1 MTEEEKPTEE
11 IEKKDEESE
20 DEGSKEESK
29 EEVVQVVQE
38 EPPKEEPPKEEA
50 PKEEPPKEESPKE
63 EPPKEEEPKEE
74 VVQVVQEEPP
84 KEEPPKEEPPK
95 EEPPKEEPPKEESPK
110 EEEPK
115 EEVVQVV
122 QEESPKE
129 EVVQQEAPKQEPK
142 RYTRTSTKRRKS
154 LYEGFE
160 DKQELFRP
168 EYHFDDKDPVKE
180 KMWELMDAYLPR
192 DKLSIQRSIVNHI
205 EYTLAR
211 TRFQIDENYIFQGTA
226 LSVRDRLLEQWND
239 TQMYMRINN
248 PKKIYYLSIEFLLG
262 RLLQNA
268 LVNLELEDRYRD
280 ALMDFG
286 VKLEEVYESENDPA
300 LGNGGLG
307 RLAACYIDSLATL
320 NYPAWGYGI
329 RYEYGIFK
337 QVIENFEQKELPD
350 YWLTKGN
357 PWEVI
362 KLDLQFK
369 VRFYGYCKDE
379 YRNGK
384 KIRVWKGGQEVL
396 AIAHDTAVPGFQTFN
411 CNTLRLWKA
420 YPSEEFNFDEFN
432 RGDHQG
438 ALESK
443 DQASYISAVLYP
455 NDSTLSGKELRLKQ
469 EYFFSCASI
478 QNIVRRFRRTK
489 LPWNEFPNNN
499 TVQLNDTH
507 PTIALVELLR
517 ILIDEYEL
525 GYREAF
531 DIVVRTFNYTNHTV
545 LPEALE
551 KWGVD
556 IFERILPRHLELIY
570 LINYYFMEECKK
582 RFGKDWGKIARLSII
597 EESSPKQI
605 RMANLCVVASS
616 HVNGVAKIHSGLV
629 KTMLFKDFAD
639 LWPNK
644 FTNVTNGVT
653 PRRWIHCEFPELSAL
668 LTEYNG
674 GKNDWLAELDLLE
687 EIPPKLEKEGKFP
700 EFIEKFKAAKL
711 KAKLR
716 LKEFVKKHC
725 NIDVDETFMFD
736 IMVKRIHE
744 YKRQFMNCLY
754 CIRRYLDIKK
764 MSPQDREKVNK
775 RVTFFGGKAAPGYA
789 LAKNVIKLIN
799 MVANTV
805 NHDNDVNKYY
815 KVVFLPDYKVSSAQ
829 IIIPAAD
836 INQQISTAGT
846 EASGTSCMK
855 FVMTGSLIIGTRDG
869 ANIEIADNI
878 GEDHIFYFGKN
889 VHEVEKVR
897 KEIAAGR
904 RNYVGSRLKECLD
917 AILNNRF
924 GNTKFMH
931 NYINTLVDGGDFYL
945 ACHDFYD
952 YMAAQQ
958 RVDEEYK
965 KPDVWYK
972 KCVESIC
979 KMGFFSSDRAI
990 QTYAEDIWK
999 IQPLEVPK
1007 PSITKSGHFVSTGNL
1022 KSLDE

>member
-1 MTEEEKPTEE
+1 MSDEPQTKVEEENKDEDAKSQSSQSSKSEEEEKLFE
-11 IEKKDEESE
+11 EKKDEE
-20 DEGSKEESK
+20 K
-29 EEVVQVVQE
+29 
-38 EPPKEEPPKEEA
+38 
-50 PKEEPPKEESPKE
+50 
-63 EPPKEEEPKEE
+63 KEEEGKKYSRPIL
-74 VVQVVQEEPP
+74 
-84 KEEPPKEEPPK
+84 
-95 EEPPKEEPPKEESPK
+95 
-110 EEEPK
+110 
-115 EEVVQVV
+115 
-122 QEESPKE
+122 
-129 EVVQQEAPKQEPK
+129 
-142 RYTRTSTKRRKS
+142 KRRKS
-154 LYEGFE
+154 LYEGFDE
-160 DKQELFRP
+160 KQEFFRP
-168 EYHFDDKDPVKE
+168 EYHFDSKDPVKE

-192 DKLSIQRSIVNHI
+192 DKLSIQKSIVTHI

-211 TRFQIDENYIFQGTA
+211 TRFEIDDNYIFQGTA

-239 TQMYMRINN
+239 TQMYIRINN

-286 VKLEEVYESENDPA
+286 VKLEEIYDCENDPA

-357 PWEVI
+357 PWEII

-369 VRFYGYCKDE
+369 VRFYGYCKDD

-384 KIRVWKGGQEVL
+384 KVRVWRGGQEVL

-420 YPSEEFNFDEFN
+420 FPSEEFNFDEFN
-432 RGDHQG
+432 RGEHQS
-438 ALESK
+438 ALEGK

-478 QNIVRRFRRTK
+478 QNIVNRFRRTK
-489 LPWNEFPNNN
+489 APWSDFPKYN

-525 GYREAF
+525 EYKQAF
-531 DIVVRTFNYTNHTV
+531 DIVLRTFNYTNHTV

-556 IFERILPRHLELIY
+556 IFERLLPRHLELIY
-570 LINYYFMEECKK
+570 LINFYFMEECKK
-582 RFGKDWGKIARLSII
+582 KFHEDWDKIGRLSII
-597 EESSPKQI
+597 EESYPKQI

-653 PRRWIHCEFPELSAL
+653 PRRWVHCEFPELSAL
-668 LTEYNG
+668 LTEYNN
-674 GKNDWLAELDLLE
+674 GKNEWLAELDLLE
-687 EIPPKLEKEGKFP
+687 DVLDKVQKEGKLN
-700 EFIEKFKAAKL
+700 EFIDKFKAAKL

-716 LKEFVKKHC
+716 LKEFVKTHC
-725 NIDVDETFMFD
+725 HIDIDETFMFD

-764 MSPQDREKVNK
+764 MSPGDREKVNK
-775 RVTFFGGKAAPGYA
+775 RVTFFGGKSAPGYA
-789 LAKNVIKLIN
+789 LAKNIIKLIN

-805 NHDNDVNKYY
+805 NNDSDVNKYY
-815 KVVFLPDYKVSSAQ
+815 KVIFLPDYKVSSAQ

-889 VHEVEKVR
+889 VHEVERIR
-897 KEIAAGR
+897 KEIAGGR
-904 RNYVGSRLKECLD
+904 RGYVGSRLQECFD

-931 NYINTLVDGGDFYL
+931 DYINGLVNGGDFYL

-952 YMAAQQ
+952 YMEAQK
-958 RVDEEYK
+958 RVDEEYQ

-972 KCVESIC
+972 KCVEAIC

-990 QTYAEDIWK
+990 QTYANEIWDIK
-999 IQPLEVPK
+999 PLEVPK
-1007 PSITKSGHFVSTGNL
+1007 PSITKSGHFVSTGDLKNL
-1022 KSLDE
+1022 DKK

>member
-1 MTEEEKPTEE
+1 MTEEEKPSEE
-11 IEKKDEESE
+11 IEKKDEE
-20 DEGSKEESK
+20 ESK
-29 EEVVQVVQE
+29 EEEETEKKDEGETKVEEETEKKDEGETKVEEIEKKDEGETKVEEIEKKDE
-38 EPPKEEPPKEEA
+38 EPS
-50 PKEEPPKEESPKE
+50 KEEPPKEESVKEEQLKE
-63 EPPKEEEPKEE
+63 EPSKDEQQKEEVSKEEEPKEE
-74 VVQVVQEEPP
+74 ESKEEVHIIEEKP
-84 KEEPPKEEPPK
+84 KEE
-95 EEPPKEEPPKEESPK
+95 
-110 EEEPK
+110 
-115 EEVVQVV
+115 
-122 QEESPKE
+122 
-129 EVVQQEAPKQEPK
+129 K

-192 DKLSIQRSIVNHI
+192 DKLSIQKSIINHI

-211 TRFQIDENYIFQGTA
+211 TRFQIDDNYIFQGTA

-337 QVIENFEQKELPD
+337 QVIDNFEQKELPD

-420 YPSEEFNFDEFN
+420 YPFEEFNFDEFN
-432 RGDHQG
+432 KGDHQG

-489 LPWNEFPNNN
+489 LAWSEFPNNN

-531 DIVVRTFNYTNHTV
+531 DIVVKTFNYTNHTV

-556 IFERILPRHLELIY
+556 IFERLLPRHLELIY
-570 LINYYFMEECKK
+570 LINYFFMEDCKR
-582 RFGKDWGKIARLSII
+582 RFGKDWGKISRLSII

-629 KTMLFKDFAD
+629 KSMLFKDFAD

-653 PRRWIHCEFPELSAL
+653 PRRWIHCQFPELSAL

-711 KAKLR
+711 AAKLR
-716 LKEFVKKHC
+716 LKEFVKKNCH
-725 NIDVDETFMFD
+725 IDIDETFMFD

-764 MSPQDREKVNK
+764 MSPHDREKVNK

-805 NHDNDVNKYY
+805 NNDNDVNKYY
-815 KVVFLPDYKVSSAQ
+815 KIVFLPDYKVSSAQ

-889 VHEVEKVR
+889 VHEVEKCR
-897 KEIAAGR
+897 KEIAGGR

-917 AILNNRF
+917 AILYNRF

-931 NYINTLVDGGDFYL
+931 EYVNTLIDGGDFYL

-952 YMAAQQ
+952 YMAAQK

-965 KPDVWYK
+965 KPDIWFK
-972 KCVESIC
+972 KCVEAIC

-990 QTYAEDIWK
+990 QTYAENIWK

-1022 KSLDE
+1022 KSLDQ